1 MQQLAIEIFNVKM
14 RISPILMK
22 DIFSFSAN
30 SNQEVKKWNLSLK
43 SGTHLSRPKETIF
56 LLQVCCKFW

>member
-14 RISPILMK
+14 RISRILMK

-30 SNQEVKKWNLSLK
+30 SN
-43 SGTHLSRPKETIF
+43 
-56 LLQVCCKFW
+56 